1 MEFLVLM
8 TLSERGMGKTD
19 EENKEILENKI
30 LPSIDML
37 ISMEEEGMLSGGFFG
52 GQRSAAFVM
61 SVEDEETLDDTV
73 SQLPCSD
80 IFDIETVPMESLKQA
95 RERDLEVLKTLSGRL

>member
-1 MEFLVLM
+1 MEYLVLM
-8 TLSERGMGKTD
+8 TLSERGVGKTD
-19 EENKEILENKI
+19 DENKEILEKKI

-61 SVEDEETLDDTV
+61 SVEDEQTLDDTV

-80 IFDIETVPMESLKQA
+80 IFDIETVPIESLKQA
-95 RERDLEVLKTLSGRL
+95 RERDLEVLKTLGGRL

>member
-1 MEFLVLM
+1 M

>member
-1 MEFLVLM
+1 M

-80 IFDIETVPMESLKQA
+80 IFDIETVHMESLKQA

>member
-1 MEFLVLM
+1 MM